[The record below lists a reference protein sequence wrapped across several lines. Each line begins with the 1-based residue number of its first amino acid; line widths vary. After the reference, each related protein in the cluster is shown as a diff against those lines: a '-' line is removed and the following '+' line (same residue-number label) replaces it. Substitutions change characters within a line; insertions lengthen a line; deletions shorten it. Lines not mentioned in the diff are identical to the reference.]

1 MWLRNLYISAGLKPV
16 LLGSS
21 FPLANKTIT
30 IYNLGK
36 SDTIGRYMVAKRDIN
51 PGEVIFTDQPAVI
64 GQYYVFQYGFGTD

>member
-1 MWLRNLYISAGLKPV
+1 MNVVNFVNLHFSTPALSNYTELNLYI
-16 LLGSS
+16 
-21 FPLANKTIT
+21 I

-64 GQYYVFQYGFGTD
+64 G